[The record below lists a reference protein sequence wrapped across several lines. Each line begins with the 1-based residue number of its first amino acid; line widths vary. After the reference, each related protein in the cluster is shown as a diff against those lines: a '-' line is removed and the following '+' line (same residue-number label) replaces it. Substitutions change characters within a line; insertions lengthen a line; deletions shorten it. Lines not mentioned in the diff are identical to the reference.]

1 MTQVSKVIF
10 LCWQAKTCTA
20 GRSEGPGVGQ
30 PSNFGNGSIWLHPGR
45 EIMLCGSGQIWTGI
59 ESYKIVFCKLELAK
73 LAEDL
78 LKAIRWS
85 KSQAQSR
92 TTD

>member
-1 MTQVSKVIF
+1 MLANLSCKDCPADQ
-10 LCWQAKTCTA
+10 
-20 GRSEGPGVGQ
+20 GR
-30 PSNFGNGSIWLHPGR
+30 LHPGR

-92 TTD
+92 TTDWDGPLTSVDEKQLIRADKI

>member
-1 MTQVSKVIF
+1 M
-10 LCWQAKTCTA
+10 A
-20 GRSEGPGVGQ
+20 RY
-30 PSNFGNGSIWLHPGR
+30 GSILAEKSCCVDLDR
-45 EIMLCGSGQIWTGI
+45 SGQIWTGI